1 MYNYQKM
8 MKLAK
13 DRNEQNERMKLI
25 KDIEELK
32 KIKSDL
38 RFKAD
43 KLGMPRQ
50 ASNGKNIKNT
60 TNLTVDY
67 AKLCYCL

>member
-1 MYNYQKM
+1 

-43 KLGMPRQ
+43 KLGMPR
-50 ASNGKNIKNT
+50 
-60 TNLTVDY
+60 
-67 AKLCYCL
+67 